1 MKVPLPIPNRQR
13 LFACKDNRALCKC
26 LCPITVLLK
35 LMSYFSLLR
44 VQRYGPQ
51 KHCID
56 CFSALFGRAFCLMP
70 APFLRGHAVLF
81 AEQIVKVRPIREF

>member
-26 LCPITVLLK
+26 LCPITVFLK
-35 LMSYFSLLR
+35 PMSYFSLLR

-51 KHCID
+51 KRCLEG
-56 CFSALFGRAFCLMP
+56 FSTLFGRAFCLMP
-70 APFLRGHAVLF
+70 APFLRGHAVLL